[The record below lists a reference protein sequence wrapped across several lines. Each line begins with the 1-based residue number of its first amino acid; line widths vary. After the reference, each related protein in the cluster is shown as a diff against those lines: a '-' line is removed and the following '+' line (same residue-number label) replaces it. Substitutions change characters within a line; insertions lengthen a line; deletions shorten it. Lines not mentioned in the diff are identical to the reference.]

1 MSVPSPMP
9 GPTLSFQAAARPVSA
24 SSPRPCATPPGP
36 SVVPPR
42 QARPQATPEP
52 ILAPVIA
59 LARTQRVLPLRAQS
73 SPRPPELAH
82 LTWVNG
88 APRHVTEAGLAA
100 GVRPDRLTDPVRLPE
115 PVIGDPTAMCCSVV
129 QAAVEVLRGIRPLAQ
144 LTRWLAPEIFEAL
157 ARRREITVTT
167 GPPSTTRQARV
178 RRARVVRVSNTAAEA
193 TVIVQD
199 YDRVRAAAIR
209 VEHLR
214 GSWRVVAF
222 ELA

>member
-1 MSVPSPMP
+1 MSVSSAASQSPSPAP
-9 GPTLSFQAAARPVSA
+9 TGPCPQAA
-24 SSPRPCATPPGP
+24 SPRGRAPAPGSTRSPRLPRPSEAT
-36 SVVPPR
+36 
-42 QARPQATPEP
+42 
-52 ILAPVIA
+52 LAPVLA

-73 SPRPPELAH
+73 SPRRTELGH

-88 APRHVTEAGLAA
+88 APRHLTEGALAA
-100 GVRPDRLTDPVRLPE
+100 GARPDRLSDPIPLPE

-167 GPPSTTRQARV
+167 GPPRTTRQARV

-209 VEHLR
+209 VEHVR